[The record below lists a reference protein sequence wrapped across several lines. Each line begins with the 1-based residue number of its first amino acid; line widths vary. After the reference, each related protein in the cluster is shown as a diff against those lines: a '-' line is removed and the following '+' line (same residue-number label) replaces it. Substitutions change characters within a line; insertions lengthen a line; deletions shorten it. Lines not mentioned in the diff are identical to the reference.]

1 MPAILPHLP
10 MGDVVRFLLLCAVS
24 TGAAWVLGRSRSRE
38 ELTASFIIVALVGAL
53 VLMGTR

>member
-1 MPAILPHLP
+1 

-24 TGAAWVLGRSRSRE
+24 IAAACVLGRSRSRD